1 MKKEENVS
9 FCRLVGITE
18 DKLIIVREVSLL
30 TSSVLYEPGT
40 IS

>member
-1 MKKEENVS
+1 MKKQENVL
-9 FCRLVGITE
+9 FCRLVGITKDE
-18 DKLIIVREVSLL
+18 LRIVRELSLL